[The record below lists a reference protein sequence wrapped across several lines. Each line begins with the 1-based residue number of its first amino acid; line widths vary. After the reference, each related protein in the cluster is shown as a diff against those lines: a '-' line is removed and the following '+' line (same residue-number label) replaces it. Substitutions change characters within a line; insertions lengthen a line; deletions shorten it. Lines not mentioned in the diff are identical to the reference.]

1 MAAPGTASEAVPVRV
16 GRLSLPTGR
25 SGRLLAAGLLLLVL
39 LLGWELVGSPL
50 RDWFDG
56 RADALAGRQAL
67 AVRMQALAARLPALR
82 RAVQAGAVRAGPGV
96 LIEGGSDAIA
106 GAALQGQVQQMAS
119 TLGASLSSSETMAGA
134 AAGTPGS
141 GYRRVSVRISV
152 TAPFEVMVRLVA
164 AIERASP
171 VMLIDDFELHGSR
184 IQLTQNAPLEASLT
198 VLSFRRG
205 EAGSSA
211 GRTDG
216 EPDGAAP

>member
-1 MAAPGTASEAVPVRV
+1 MAAAEAAPVRV
-16 GRLSLPTGR
+16 GRVSLPVGR
-25 SGRLLAAGLLLLVL
+25 PGRLLAAALLLLVVV
-39 LLGWELVGSPL
+39 LGWELVGSPL
-50 RDWFDG
+50 RDWFDN

-82 RAVQAGAVRAGPGV
+82 RAAEAGAGRSGPGV
-96 LIEGGSDAIA
+96 LIEGSSDAIA

-119 TLGASLSSSETMAGA
+119 TLGASLSSSETLAGA
-134 AAGTPGS
+134 AAGAPGS

-205 EAGSSA
+205 EAGPA
-211 GRTDG
+211 GRPDAA